1 MLAQRIKE
9 AIAEVQDFPKP
20 GISFK
25 DITPIL
31 LNPSLTRDV
40 VKAFA
45 QHAKNQRADYIAG
58 IDARGFLFGLAVA
71 QELGIAFVP
80 LRKKGKLPRPT
91 FSENYQLE
99 YGEASLSL
107 HKNDISPNAKV
118 LIHDDLLATGGT
130 ALAAKKLI
138 EKAGALVCGFQF
150 LVELDFLNGRKDL
163 EPKKIYSLVHYQ
175 D

>member
-1 MLAQRIKE
+1 MLAQRVKE

-31 LNPSLTRDV
+31 LNPALSRDV
-40 VKAFA
+40 VSAFA
-45 QHAKNQRADYIAG
+45 QQAKALKADYIAG

-71 QELGIAFVP
+71 QELGIAFIP
-80 LRKKGKLPRPT
+80 IRKKGKLPRPT
-91 FSENYQLE
+91 FTESYQLE
-99 YGEASLSL
+99 YGKASLTL
-107 HKNDISPNAKV
+107 HKNDIKPQARV

-138 EKAGALVCGFQF
+138 EKAGAFVCGFQF
-150 LVELDFLNGRKDL
+150 VVELDFLKGGANL
-163 EPKKIYSLVHYQ
+163 ESGEIYSLVHY
-175 D
+175 